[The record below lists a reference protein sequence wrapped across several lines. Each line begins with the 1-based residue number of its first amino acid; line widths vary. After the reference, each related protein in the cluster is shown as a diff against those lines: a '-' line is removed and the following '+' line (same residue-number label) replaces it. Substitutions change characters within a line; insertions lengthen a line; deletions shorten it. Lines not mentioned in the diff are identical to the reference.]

1 MDELICGVPVC
12 TVTEGTRPYAVG
24 RRCDTHKPGPEPG
37 GRSCAPNRCYCGRCP
52 SYIPL
57 PADPRVPAAPVATP
71 AADTVTDTRAIA
83 AGKRRSTPEQYRAA
97 RGAA

>member
-1 MDELICGVPVC
+1 MDELICGVPGQGHQDPV
-12 TVTEGTRPYAVG
+12 RLYACG
-24 RRCDTHKPGPEPG
+24 PRCAVHGWPEPG

-52 SYIPL
+52 SYRPL

-71 AADTVTDTRAIA
+71 AADTVTDTQAIA
-83 AGKRRSTPEQYRAA
+83 SGKRRSTPEQYRAA